1 MLTGGRSHEKCNATE
16 KYCEVY
22 ELYNTS
28 SMCVCRAEVAD
39 TVENVDMSL
48 EELQHLLLRSHQQNA
63 VEAGTS
69 AVMDVSRY
77 LQHQADRCQFD
88 DY

>member
-1 MLTGGRSHEKCNATE
+1 MKNVMQQKSTVRCMNCITHPA
-16 KYCEVY
+16 
-22 ELYNTS
+22 
-28 SMCVCRAEVAD
+28 CVCRAEVAD

-77 LQHQADRCQFD
+77 LRHQADRCQFD

>member
-1 MLTGGRSHEKCNATE
+1 
-16 KYCEVY
+16 
-22 ELYNTS
+22 
-28 SMCVCRAEVAD
+28 MCVCRAEVAD

-77 LQHQADRCQFD
+77 LRHQADQCQFD